1 MGLSSRL
8 VLLMLSRSCLVT
20 HVLKFYLHKKLHL
33 SLNAFDSIP
42 FSSAFLAAVV
52 SREAEALEVEEDLAA
67 RGTRARR

>member
-1 MGLSSRL
+1 MYSSFI
-8 VLLMLSRSCLVT
+8 CI
-20 HVLKFYLHKKLHL
+20 KKLHL

-52 SREAEALEVEEDLAA
+52 SREAELLEVEEDQAA

>member
-1 MGLSSRL
+1 MYSSFI
-8 VLLMLSRSCLVT
+8 CI
-20 HVLKFYLHKKLHL
+20 KKLHL

-52 SREAEALEVEEDLAA
+52 SREAEVLEVVEDQAA